1 MADSSVRAVTTNQTD
16 IYKNLEQV
24 VRKYAATRFLRPVA
38 DHTREAFESA
48 KEFVRKFYASE
59 NPAQQAPQATP
70 RGDAGAPTG
79 SATSVPASASA
90 GSPSNAEGNATD
102 ASKSCAPAG
111 LCVILDSGCGTGE
124 STLHLARKFP
134 GVPVIGIDKSAM
146 RLNKAGNEHQLRHAT
161 SPWREERPIGSTSE
175 TPTATFP
182 RQEERPIGS
191 KNGVQQN
198 QGENSAEPA
207 SSALGAPPANAFWVR
222 AELLD
227 FWKLALEEVQAGRWQ
242 VLHHAVY
249 YPNPW
254 PKESEATRRFH
265 LHPIFP
271 TLMALSSTTELRTNW
286 EIYARE
292 FAEAARILQSVTT
305 GAEPNPNNA
314 DATTRGTDGTPSRN
328 AAPRDTADE
337 IPRGTT
343 ASISCEPFAPL
354 HPETAFERKYKEA
367 RQQLWRVLIKF

>member
-1 MADSSVRAVTTNQTD
+1 MADSSVRTVTTNQTD

-24 VRKYAATRFLRPVA
+24 VRKYATTRFLRPVA

-59 NPAQQAPQATP
+59 N
-70 RGDAGAPTG
+70 
-79 SATSVPASASA
+79 SATTVPASISAS
-90 GSPSNAEGNATD
+90 SPSDAEGSLP
-102 ASKSCAPAG
+102 ASY
-111 LCVILDSGCGTGE
+111 CVILDSGCGTGE

-146 RLNKAGNEHQLRHAT
+146 RLNKAGNIHQLEAAGT
-161 SPWREERPIGSTSE
+161 D
-175 TPTATFP
+175 
-182 RQEERPIGS
+182 Q
-191 KNGVQQN
+191 
-198 QGENSAEPA
+198 
-207 SSALGAPPANAFWVR
+207 PANAFWVR

-227 FWKLALEEVQAGRWQ
+227 FWKLALKEVQAGRWQ

-271 TLMALSSTTELRTNW
+271 TLMALGDITELRTNW

-292 FAEAARILQSVTT
+292 FAEAARILQNATPSNEIPRN
-305 GAEPNPNNA
+305 AA
-314 DATTRGTDGTPSRN
+314 DATTRGTDN
-328 AAPRDTADE
+328 TAE
-337 IPRGTT
+337 
-343 ASISCEPFAPL
+343 ISCEPFAPL

-367 RQQLWRVLIKF
+367 RQQLWRVLIKK